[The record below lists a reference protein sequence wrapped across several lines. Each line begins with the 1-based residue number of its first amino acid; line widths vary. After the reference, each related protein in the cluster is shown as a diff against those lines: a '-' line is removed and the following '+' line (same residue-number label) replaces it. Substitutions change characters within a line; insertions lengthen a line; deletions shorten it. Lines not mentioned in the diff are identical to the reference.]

1 MPSADQLYS
10 VAEIREAERR
20 AITEHG
26 VAGAEMMARAGAA
39 AFEQIRRRWPERRR
53 LAVYCGA
60 GNNAGDGYVVARL
73 ALLAGYRVEVYALSD
88 PAGLP
93 VDAAEAASGFMQ
105 AGGGIEVPGDSLSG
119 DGVVVDALLG
129 IGLSRP
135 VSERYASAIAA
146 INAAAAPVVA
156 IDVPSGLD
164 ADTGN
169 VLGRA
174 VAADLTVTFIGL
186 KRGLFTGLAAD
197 YCGEIVCDSLALPCE
212 VLSGA
217 GSIYRLT
224 KTPPPARPRVAHKGH
239 CGHVLAVGGNVG
251 YSGAIRLAGEAALR
265 AGAGLVSIAT
275 RAAHSALL
283 NLGRPELMCH
293 GTETA
298 AELAE
303 LLDKASVVVVG
314 PGLGQDAWARA
325 MFAAVLASG
334 KRCVVDAD
342 ALNLLAARPE
352 RRDHWLLTP
361 HPGEAARLLAST
373 TAQIGAD
380 RFESLAKL
388 QRRYGGVCILKG
400 AGSLI
405 GDGSGCYVSPTGN
418 PGMASGGMGDVL
430 AGLLGGLLAQGWS
443 MLEAAKLGV
452 YVHGEA
458 ADRLA
463 MRHGERGL
471 LAGDLPAEIRE
482 LLN

>member
-20 AITEHG
+20 AMAEHG
-26 VAGAEMMARAGAA
+26 IAGAVMMARAGAA
-39 AFEQIRRRWPERRR
+39 AFEQIRRHWPEHRR
-53 LAVYCGA
+53 LTVFCGA

-73 ALLAGYRVEVYALSD
+73 ALLAGYRVDVHALSD
-88 PAGLP
+88 SARLP
-93 VDAAEAASGFMQ
+93 VDAADAAERYFQ
-105 AGGGIEVPGDSLSG
+105 AGGRVEVLGDSLPGDS
-119 DGVVVDALLG
+119 VVVDALLG

-135 VSERYASAIAA
+135 VSEPYASAIAA
-146 INAAAAPVVA
+146 INASAAPVVA
-156 IDVPSGLD
+156 LDVPSGLD

-169 VLGRA
+169 VLGCA

-186 KRGLFTGLAAD
+186 KRGLLTGFAAD
-197 YCGEIVCDSLALPCE
+197 YCGEVVCDSLALPDE
-212 VLSGA
+212 VLAGA

-224 KTPPPARPRVAHKGH
+224 KTPPPPRPRVAHKGH
-239 CGHVLAVGGNVG
+239 CGHVLAVGGNLG

-265 AGAGLVSIAT
+265 TGAGLVSIAT
-275 RAAHSALL
+275 RAVHSAVL

-293 GTETA
+293 GVESSA
-298 AELAE
+298 DLAS

-314 PGLGQDAWARA
+314 PGLGQDAWART

-334 KRCVVDAD
+334 KPCVVDAD
-342 ALNLLAARPE
+342 ALNLLASRSE
-352 RRDHWLLTP
+352 RRDHWILTP
-361 HPGEAARLLAST
+361 HPGEAARLLGST
-373 TAQIGAD
+373 TAQVGAD
-380 RFESLAKL
+380 RFAALVSL
-388 QRRYGGVCILKG
+388 QQRYGGVCVLKG
-400 AGSLI
+400 AGSLV
-405 GDGSGCYVSPTGN
+405 GDGERIYVSSTGN

-443 MLEAAKLGV
+443 APEAARLGV

-463 MRHGERGL
+463 LRHGERGL